1 MLDLSAV
8 TLLCLDSRSPQLA
21 VRAMQ
26 RCLEQARF
34 AKAVLLTDKSKLPKL
49 TSDIEYIQCPKMSS
63 TRDYSE
69 VLLRGISS
77 HINGSHVLLVQ
88 WDGFIL
94 DANQWDPCFLDY
106 DYIGAV
112 WPQYPNH
119 QVGNGGFSLRSVRL
133 LDALQ
138 DERIVISHPED
149 LCICDRNRLLLE
161 DELGMKFAPIEIAD
175 RFSVERG
182 QWHSSFGFHGFFNF
196 SHALPPEE
204 VNDFI
209 REIPSDCCGGI
220 DSYDLIDALRLHGN
234 PAAARALFNKCQW
247 RPKTT
252 KRFIKTWMR
261 SKITGF

>member
-26 RCLEQARF
+26 KCLEQAQF
-34 AKAVLLTDKSKLPKL
+34 AKAVLLTDKNKLLKFE
-49 TSDIEYIQCPKMSS
+49 SDIEYIQCPKMAS
-63 TRDYSE
+63 TQDYSE
-69 VLLRGISS
+69 VLLRGIRS
-77 HINGSHVLLVQ
+77 HVSGSHVLIVQ

-94 DANQWDPCFLDY
+94 DANQWAPCFLDY

-133 LDALQ
+133 LEALQ
-138 DERIVISHPED
+138 DKRIVISHPED

-161 DELGMKFAPIEIAD
+161 HELGMKFAPIEIAD

-182 QWHSSFGFHGFFNF
+182 EWHSSFGFHGFFNF
-196 SHALPPEE
+196 SHALQPEE

-209 REIPSDCCGGI
+209 HEIPSDCCGGV

-247 RPKTT
+247 KPKTT
-252 KRFIKTWMR
+252 KRFIKTWIR
-261 SKITGF
+261 SKTIGF

>member
-26 RCLEQARF
+26 RCLKQAQF
-34 AKAVLLTDKSKLPKL
+34 AKAVLLTDKNKLPESA
-49 TSDIEYIQCPKMSS
+49 SDIEYIQCPSMSS

-69 VLLRGISS
+69 VLLRGIRS
-77 HINGSHVLLVQ
+77 HVSGSHVLIVQ

-94 DANQWDPCFLDY
+94 DANQWNCCFLDY

-112 WPQYPNH
+112 WPQYSHN

-161 DELGMKFAPIEIAD
+161 NELGIKFAPIEIAD
-175 RFSVERG
+175 RFSV
-182 QWHSSFGFHGFFNF
+182 F
-196 SHALPPEE
+196 L
-204 VNDFI
+204 V
-209 REIPSDCCGGI
+209 
-220 DSYDLIDALRLHGN
+220 
-234 PAAARALFNKCQW
+234 
-247 RPKTT
+247 T
-252 KRFIKTWMR
+252 
-261 SKITGF
+261 